1 MSDIRNFHFFN
12 EFWLRLDSIIG
23 EGTFG
28 QVFKGECVETQATV
42 ALKKVRLDRERE
54 GFPITAIREIKLLKK
69 LSHENIV
76 RLDCVVQAKDLS
88 SFFLVFEYVDNDLT
102 GIIENRL
109 LKAVQIKVLVVFKNF
124 EHYQHLRPSS
134 TKFYSDCAIATR

>member
-1 MSDIRNFHFFN
+1 M
-12 EFWLRLDSIIG
+12 
-23 EGTFG
+23 
-28 QVFKGECVETQATV
+28 

-69 LSHENIV
+69 LSHANIV

-102 GIIENRL
+102 GIIENRV
-109 LKAVQIKVLVVFKNF
+109 LKAAQIKVFIDLLITIFWEKIN
-124 EHYQHLRPSS
+124 
-134 TKFYSDCAIATR
+134 

>member
-1 MSDIRNFHFFN
+1 M
-12 EFWLRLDSIIG
+12 DSIIG

-28 QVFKGECVETQATV
+28 QVFKGECLETKATV

-109 LKAVQIKVLVVFKNF
+109 LKADQIKVKKYIGPAKNLLWPF
-124 EHYQHLRPSS
+124 
-134 TKFYSDCAIATR
+134 

>member
-1 MSDIRNFHFFN
+1 MNFS
-12 EFWLRLDSIIG
+12 LDSIIG

-28 QVFKGECVETQATV
+28 QVFKGECLQTKAVV
-42 ALKKVRLDRERE
+42 ALKKVRLDRERD

-109 LKAVQIKVLVVFKNF
+109 LKAVQIKVKIALIQLETDFRRYFIKF
-124 EHYQHLRPSS
+124 CLDFATA
-134 TKFYSDCAIATR
+134 TK